1 VSAAFRSP
9 GLDEWFVG
17 AGFGL
22 FVHWDHAS
30 QQGLETSWPLTG
42 GISVLPSSWSDITVN
57 GYHASAA
64 TFDPAA
70 WDPVAF
76 AQRAKAVGA
85 TYVVFTTKHHSGYVM
100 WDTATTD
107 WSIVKASPYGK
118 DIVGPLADALRA
130 EGLRVGFYFSLSDWH
145 EPTYPPFAE
154 EHKPYVLG
162 STPPLPS
169 EDDAAAFRA
178 YMRAQLT
185 ELLTNYGR
193 VDELWFD
200 GGWER
205 PVPWWQPKEV
215 EALVRELQPNIV
227 INERLYSVG
236 DFETPEQFVPAKP
249 LEGPWETCMTM
260 NDSWG
265 YVPTDTNYKSK
276 TTIIHTLCE
285 IVGKGGN
292 FLLNV
297 SPTGDGSLPPE
308 QVERLDAVEGWMA
321 KHRDA
326 IVGVAPG
333 LEPWQF
339 YGPSTRRGSTI
350 YCMALARPYESVTV
364 RGVPVKRLTSAR
376 VLATGTELDV
386 RRHTAIMESF
396 LPDPTGEVTIFV
408 PPSELDEY
416 ATVLALEFDGDL

>member
-1 VSAAFRSP
+1 VSDRFRSP

-42 GISVLPSSWSDITVN
+42 GINVLPTSWWDMPTEQ
-57 GYHASAA
+57 YHSSAA
-64 TFDPAA
+64 TFDPVN

-76 AQRAKAVGA
+76 AKRAKAAGA

-107 WSIVKASPYGK
+107 WSITKASPYGK
-118 DIVGPLADALRA
+118 DIVGPLTEALRA

-145 EPTYPPFAE
+145 EPTYPPFTDD
-154 EHKPYVLG
+154 HKPYVLG

-169 EDDAAAFRA
+169 EEDAEKFRA
-178 YMRAQLT
+178 YMQAQLT
-185 ELLTNYGR
+185 ELLSHYGR

-205 PVPWWQPKEV
+205 PVPWWEPKKI

-249 LEGPWETCMTM
+249 LPGPWETCMTM

-265 YVPTDTNYKSK
+265 WVPEDTNYKSA

-297 SPTGDGSLPPE
+297 SPMGDGALPDAHI
-308 QVERLDAVEGWMA
+308 ERLDAVTRWMA
-321 KHRDA
+321 THREA
-326 IVGVAPG
+326 VVGVSPG

-339 YGPSTRRGSTI
+339 YGPSTRRGSTV
-350 YCMALARPYESVTV
+350 YCMALARPYEGITV
-364 RGVPVKRLTSAR
+364 RGVPVKRLKSAT
-376 VLATGTELDV
+376 VLGSGTELKV
-386 RRHTAIMESF
+386 RKHTAIMESF
-396 LPDPTGEVTIFV
+396 LPDPNGEVTAFL
-408 PPSELDEY
+408 PQDEIDEF
-416 ATVLALEFDGDL
+416 ATVIVLEFDGDL

>member
-1 VSAAFRSP
+1 MSEGFRSP

-42 GISVLPSSWSDITVN
+42 GVEVLPVSWWDQPTEA
-57 GYHASAA
+57 YHASAA
-64 TFDPAA
+64 TFDPVN

-76 AQRAKAVGA
+76 AQRAKAAGA

-107 WSIVKASPYGK
+107 WSVTKASPYGR

-145 EPTYPPFAE
+145 EETYPPFTD

-169 EDDAAAFRA
+169 EEDAEKYRA

-185 ELLTNYGR
+185 ELLSNYGR
-193 VDELWFD
+193 IDELWFD

-205 PVPWWQPKEV
+205 PVPWWEPKRI

-249 LEGPWETCMTM
+249 LPGPWETCMTM
-260 NDSWG
+260 NDGWG
-265 YVPTDTNYKSK
+265 WVPTDTNYKSA
-276 TTIIHTLCE
+276 TTIIHTLCD
-285 IVGKGGN
+285 IVAKGGN

-297 SPTGDGSLPPE
+297 SPMGDGALPAP
-308 QVERLDAVEGWMA
+308 QVERLDAVTRWMA

-326 IVGVAPG
+326 VVGVMPG

-350 YCMALARPYESVTV
+350 YAIATARPYEGVTI
-364 RGVPVKRLTSAR
+364 RGVPVRRLRSAR
-376 VLATGTELDV
+376 VMATGTELDV

-396 LPDPTGEVTIFV
+396 MPDPNGEITAWI
-408 PPSELDEY
+408 PEAEIDEF
-416 ATVLALEFDGDL
+416 ATVIVFEFEGDL